1 MKRSCSTA
9 TALAV
14 AALLLAPPLAAQT
27 ATSNAGSNS
36 GAQAAITNNSVSRI
50 PRQAPGAFAPGLV
63 AGADT
68 CATST
73 GVGLSTPFGG
83 LSVGGAS
90 IDEGCEIRAM
100 TRMLHG
106 LGQKS
111 ASIALMC
118 QSARVRDAMIIAG
131 APCPTLAAPEEYFWD
146 KKGRR
151 FLAVKYP
158 NDAAAKRDGA
168 QRADTGEWVKLV
180 K

>member
-1 MKRSCSTA
+1 MNWSCSIA

-14 AALLLAPPLAAQT
+14 AMLSFAPPLAAQT

-36 GAQAAITNNSVSRI
+36 GAQAAINNNSVSKI
-50 PRQAPGAFAPGLV
+50 PRQAPGAFAPGMV

-73 GVGLSTPFGG
+73 GVGISSPFGG

-90 IDEGCEIRAM
+90 VDEGCEIRAM

-106 LGQKS
+106 MGQTS
-111 ASIALMC
+111 ASIALLC
-118 QSARVRDAMIIAG
+118 QSPRVRDAMSIAG
-131 APCPTLAAPEEYFWD
+131 MPCPTAGDYFWD

-158 NDAAAKRDGA
+158 SDAAARRDGA